1 MDIDD
6 EDAYDCGK
14 DHDNDADSLGPVLIK
29 TCPWIREWATLPQLP
44 HLQTEDKTS
53 PRHED

>member
-6 EDAYDCGK
+6 EDAYDCGE
-14 DHDNDADSLGPVLIK
+14 DRNNDADSLGPVL
-29 TCPWIREWATLPQLP
+29 TRPCPWTREWATLPQLP
-44 HLQTEDKTS
+44 HLQTEDKPS